1 MIDLENQYFENIPR
15 KPLSTGSIMEL
26 TVDKEL
32 FRLYTLCAGLLMGK
46 TIIMSIITARA
57 RFAHH
62 VSTNMFLFFSMTNI
76 RNENWRCYKKWNK
89 LFNNSRYL
97 LIRKMAN
104 IFREE
109 KLPTIIHTS
118 SAQGGHIKMT
128 LRIFMHS
135 Y

>member
-62 VSTNMFLFFSMTNI
+62 VSTNMFMFFSMTNI
-76 RNENWRCYKKWNK
+76 VLEMKIGGVTKNETNC
-89 LFNNSRYL
+89 
-97 LIRKMAN
+97 LI
-104 IFREE
+104 I
-109 KLPTIIHTS
+109 LGIC
-118 SAQGGHIKMT
+118 
-128 LRIFMHS
+128 
-135 Y
+135 